1 MPGPNEAS
9 LYGLRIRADMCVFT
23 LVGGT
28 DGWVNGISLN
38 VGTGDMTIAEQAVPN
53 RYANGLPFFG
63 PAVCVDS
70 VNPPNHY
77 SQGFGFFNSSLCIE
91 IIP

>member
-1 MPGPNEAS
+1 
-9 LYGLRIRADMCVFT
+9 
-23 LVGGT
+23 
-28 DGWVNGISLN
+28 
-38 VGTGDMTIAEQAVPN
+38 MTIAEQAVPN